1 MPRFPSRSRR
11 RKRTFPGD
19 TPSIIPR
26 PLRVAALLVLVSLPM
41 GAAAQ
46 DVPDAVERDYL
57 RTSLGIGSIMASGLG
72 IYIYKGERND
82 YDWPLTWGRVSERFT
97 TTNHFRFDD
106 NEFAMNNVAHP
117 VAGAMYYGLARSNG
131 FGPLGSA
138 LFSAGGSTFWEV
150 VVELR
155 EVASLND
162 LVATPS
168 TGIAL
173 GEALYQHQDFFRRSR
188 PGFGNSL
195 VRGLLG
201 APLVMNR
208 MFGGSA
214 SRSREDLDAH
224 GFPAD
229 RTHRFRIYAGPLY
242 RLRSAE
248 LRTGAAQDRGA
259 SAWMTALGG
268 SSEISSVDPG
278 DAGGPHETGGL
289 PVTRLELHTA
299 FVGTRPTELHL
310 GAETVFGGWRGGAL
324 RAGDDGEVRG
334 HRWILGPATG
344 FTMRLDHVPDT
355 DYMALL
361 GAAHLIGLRGDW
373 VVRYGGLRAR
383 WNAGAFADFS
393 SIRPLGLQ
401 WEQTSGLSIPRSNSV
416 LRRNLYYYA
425 WGGTLRS
432 ALAVGAGPVEI
443 RGEIQHHALRAIEA
457 RHRRGVEPSAGDPGV
472 RDDRT
477 YARALLKVRPRDGL
491 VVAAGADGW
500 EGRGTIGDVT
510 VDAREARLLFRVTA
524 TP

>member
-1 MPRFPSRSRR
+1 
-11 RKRTFPGD
+11 
-19 TPSIIPR
+19 
-26 PLRVAALLVLVSLPM
+26 M
-41 GAAAQ
+41 GASAQ
-46 DVPDAVERDYL
+46 DTLEAQERDYL
-57 RTSLGIGSIMASGLG
+57 RTSLGIGTVMASGLG

-138 LFSAGGSTFWEV
+138 LFSVAGSTFWEV

-162 LVATPS
+162 LVATPA

-173 GEALYQHQDFFRRSR
+173 GEALHQHQDFFRRSR
-188 PGFGNSL
+188 PGFGNGL
-195 VRGLLG
+195 VRGVLG

-214 SRSREDLDAH
+214 SPSAGGLDAH

-229 RTHRFRIYAGPLY
+229 RTHRFRIYGGPLY
-242 RLRSAE
+242 RLRSAGI
-248 LRTGAAQDRGA
+248 RTGAAGA
-259 SAWMTALGG
+259 GSERAWMTALGV
-268 SSEISSVDPG
+268 SSEISSVDPR

-289 PVTRLELHTA
+289 PLTRLELHTA

-310 GAETVFGGWRGGAL
+310 GAETVFGGWRGGAI
-324 RAGDDGEVRG
+324 RAGEDGEVRG

-344 FTMRLDHVPDT
+344 FTVRLDHVPDT

-361 GAAHLIGLRGDW
+361 GAAHLVGLRGDW
-373 VVRYGGLRAR
+373 VVRDGGLRAR
-383 WNAGAFADFS
+383 WNAAAFADFS

-401 WEQTSGLSIPRSNSV
+401 WERTSGLSIPRSNSV
-416 LRRNLYYYA
+416 LRRNHYYYA

-432 ALAVGAGPVEI
+432 SLELGAGPVEI
-443 RGEIQHHALRAIEA
+443 RGEVEHHEFQAIQD
-457 RHRRGVEPSAGDPGV
+457 RHRRDVDPSPTEARV
-472 RDDRT
+472 RDRRT
-477 YARALLKVRPRDGL
+477 YARALLEVRALDGL

-500 EGRGTIGDVT
+500 EGRGTIGDVR
-510 VDAREARLLFRVTA
+510 VDAREARFLLRVTA